1 MKNSF
6 DKVAEQFANL
16 MISKIETISSDWRKP
31 WFPKFSNAQN
41 CLPQNLSGRV
51 YAGGNAFLLLLISE
65 ERNYQTPVFLT
76 FNQAKNENISI
87 LKGSKSFPV
96 YYTMFCAYNRETGE
110 KITLD
115 EFKALSK
122 EEQKN
127 YRLVGNNKFYSVFN
141 LDQTNFS
148 EKYPEKWDELK
159 AKFTPVE
166 NPVSNVP
173 EMYKNTVLDNVVSS
187 QSWVCPIHLKA
198 IDQAFYSP
206 LFDSISM
213 PLKEQFT
220 NGQAFYATM
229 LHEMAHSTGVEQRL
243 NRDKFNSRDN
253 KDYGREELVADLT
266 AGLCS
271 LFFGIATGIRE
282 ENAQYLKSWI
292 KNIKEEPK
300 FLLSVL
306 ADSMK
311 AVKYMAEKLNVNV
324 TQVAEATE
332 IKEAI

>member
-16 MISKIETISSDWRKP
+16 MISKIETISSDWQKP

-115 EFKALSK
+115 ELKTLSE
-122 EEQKN
+122 EEQKE
-127 YRLVGNNKFYSVFN
+127 YRLVGINKSYSVFN

-148 EKYPEKWDELK
+148 EKYPQKWDELK

-166 NPVSNVP
+166 TVS
-173 EMYKNTVLDNVVSS
+173 ETDGMYKNTILDNLVSS
-187 QSWVCPIHLKA
+187 QCWICPIHLKA
-198 IDQAFYSP
+198 IDQAYYAP
-206 LFDSISM
+206 AFDYISM
-213 PLKEQFT
+213 PLKEQFKD
-220 NGQAFYATM
+220 GQAFYATM
-229 LHEMAHSTGVEQRL
+229 LHEMAHSTGIKERL
-243 NRDKFNSRDN
+243 NRDKFYSREN

-282 ENAQYLKSWI
+282 ENAQYLKGWI

-300 FLLSVL
+300 FLLSIL

-311 AVKYMAEKLNVNV
+311 AVKYMAEKLNVNII
-324 TQVAEATE
+324 QVADTTE
-332 IKEAI
+332 IKDAV

>member
-76 FNQAKNENISI
+76 FNQAKNENIAI

-122 EEQKN
+122 EEQKE

-148 EKYPEKWDELK
+148 EKYPEKWNELK

-166 NPVSNVP
+166 NPVSEVVG
-173 EMYKNTVLDNVVSS
+173 MYKNDVLDNVVSA
-187 QSWVCPIHLKA
+187 QNWVCRISLLPI
-198 IDQAFYSP
+198 DRAFYAP
-206 LFDSISM
+206 YNDSISM
-213 PLKEQFT
+213 PLKEQFKD
-220 NGQAFYATM
+220 GQAFYATM
-229 LHEMAHSTGVEQRL
+229 LHEMAHSTGIESRL

-292 KNIKEEPK
+292 KSIKEEPK

-311 AVKYMAEKLNVNV
+311 AVKFMADKLNVNII
-324 TQVAEATE
+324 QVADTTE
-332 IKEAI
+332 IKEAV